1 MNSSK
6 VTFVFEDIGKMADF
20 VVAKWRDISSEAIR
34 ARGFFT
40 VALSGGKTPIEVYRR
55 LAGEGGKRILW
66 YKTHVFFVDE
76 RFVPYTDEASNYR
89 MIKETLLDGAGVPL
103 GNIHPIPTDL
113 SDPVSAA
120 ERYERDITLFF
131 RLPEDGIP
139 DFDLVMLGIGSDGH
153 TASLFPG
160 SQALSEKRRLVAAV
174 APGME
179 KHNRIT
185 LTLPVLNKA
194 KNVIFLVTGREKA
207 EILRDVLQGSD
218 ISLPASMV
226 MPEEGGL
233 LYLAD
238 AGAGSSLKEKGENRG

>member
-1 MNSSK
+1 MI
-6 VTFVFEDIGKMADF
+6 FVFEDDGKMADF

-34 ARGFFT
+34 SRGLFT
-40 VALSGGKTPIEVYRR
+40 IALSGGRTPIELYRR
-55 LAGEGGKRILW
+55 LAGEGGKGILW

-76 RFVPYTDEASNYR
+76 RFVPNTDADSNYR
-89 MIKETLLDGAGVPL
+89 MIEETLLDGAGVPL

-113 SDPVSAA
+113 PDPASAA
-120 ERYERDITLFF
+120 ERYERDIALFF
-131 RLPEDGIP
+131 GLPEDGVP
-139 DFDLVMLGIGSDGH
+139 EFDLIMLGIGADGH

-160 SQALSEKRRLVAAV
+160 SPALSEKRRLVAAV
-174 APGME
+174 VPGEE
-179 KHNRIT
+179 KHDRIT

-194 KNVIFLVTGREKA
+194 KNVIFLVTGNEKA
-207 EILRDVLQGSD
+207 EVLRDVMQGSD

-238 AGAGSSLKEKGENRG
+238 AGAGSLLKEEGENRG

>member
-1 MNSSK
+1 MNGSRL
-6 VTFVFEDIGKMADF
+6 TLVFENVGKMTDF
-20 VVAKWRDISSEAIR
+20 VVAKWRDISAEAISS
-34 ARGFFT
+34 RGFFT
-40 VALSGGKTPIEVYRR
+40 VALSGGKTPVDVYRR
-55 LAGEGGKRILW
+55 LAGEGEKGILW

-76 RFVPYTDEASNYR
+76 RFVPSTDADSNYR

-103 GNIHPIPTDL
+103 GNIHPIPTDF

-120 ERYERDITLFF
+120 ERYERDIALFF
-131 RLPEDGIP
+131 GLQEDDIPE
-139 DFDLVMLGIGSDGH
+139 FDLVMLGIGSDGH

-160 SQALSEKRRLVAAV
+160 SPALSEKRRLVAAV
-174 APGME
+174 APGRE

-207 EILRDVLQGSD
+207 DVLRDVMQGGD
-218 ISLPASMV
+218 ISLPASLV
-226 MPEEGGL
+226 VPEGGAL

-238 AGAGSSLKEKGENRG
+238 AGAGSLLKEEGKKEI